1 MKSDGFTSSISQA
14 KLFRKNF
21 YFAVDQ
27 PTVLTDTVDGASMS
41 GRVSPP
47 TAFPVILHHTPDPEY
62 DAVTP
67 HDILAHPAR
76 VLTQAQRQTYFETG
90 CLAADGLIPAAWLD
104 RLNAL
109 SAEFL
114 EQSRSLSQ
122 SNEAF
127 DLGPSHTADHP
138 HVRRLR
144 ALVDRH
150 PDFWRFAAESPLADI
165 AADLV
170 GPDVKFH
177 SSKLNYKWPGSGE
190 IVKWHQDIP
199 AWPHTNYSPVTLG
212 VYLDDVP
219 AEQGPLT
226 CVPGSQNGPI
236 FVHRDDAGAWTGSIR
251 DADMATVDTA
261 GAIDLTGRAGA
272 VVAINC
278 RTVHASRANA
288 TDRVRPVALF
298 IYSSADAF
306 AWMAPPTPTSHT
318 GDIVR
323 GNPATVAHLDP
334 TPCPVPP
341 DWARQGYGSIFT
353 SQKAAYSA

>member
-1 MKSDGFTSSISQA
+1 
-14 KLFRKNF
+14 
-21 YFAVDQ
+21 
-27 PTVLTDTVDGASMS
+27 
-41 GRVSPP
+41 
-47 TAFPVILHHTPDPEY
+47 
-62 DAVTP
+62 VTP
-67 HDILAHPAR
+67 EDILAHPAR
-76 VLTQAQRQTYFETG
+76 VLTEAQRHRYFETG
-90 CLAADGLIPAAWLD
+90 YLAADGLIPAEWLA
-104 RLNAL
+104 RLNELSNAFLDKSRAL
-109 SAEFL
+109 TK
-114 EQSRSLSQ
+114 
-122 SNEAF
+122 SNEEF
-127 DLGPSHTADHP
+127 DLGPRHTATHP

-150 PDFWRFAAESPLADI
+150 PDYWRFAADSVLADI

-190 IVKWHQDIP
+190 IVQWHQDIP

-219 AEQGPLT
+219 PEQGPLT
-226 CVPGSQNGPI
+226 CVPRSQSGPI
-236 FVHRDDAGAWTGSIR
+236 FVHRDNAGAWTGSIR

-261 GAIDLTGRAGA
+261 RAEDLCCKAGA
-272 VVAINC
+272 TIAINC

-318 GDIVR
+318 GEIVR
-323 GNPATVAHLDP
+323 GKPAEVAHLDP

-353 SQKAAYSA
+353 SQKAARSA